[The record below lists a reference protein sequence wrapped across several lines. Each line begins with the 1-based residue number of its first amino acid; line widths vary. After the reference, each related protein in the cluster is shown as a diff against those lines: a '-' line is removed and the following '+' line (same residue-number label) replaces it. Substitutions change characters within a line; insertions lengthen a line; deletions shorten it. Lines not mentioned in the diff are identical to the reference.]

1 MRWSGTGIAVGL
13 LASIVAVTL
22 TYWFPEFRYP
32 LSWHC
37 AGWRIVVN
45 LVVINVVSLF
55 TRPSERMLEWQ
66 KRLDERT
73 YDPDWYT
80 PTARRWQKFL
90 IFYIPFWWLM
100 FVSPG
105 IELGHYLDGVLFGAP
120 GLWFRMI
127 IGAPLGMFM
136 LWAMCW
142 GARWATPP
150 KVTPEPL
157 DEEGRRTIT
166 ER

>member
-1 MRWSGTGIAVGL
+1 MEWNRYSCRSPCFNCCCHFDLLVPCVSLPLGLALRWLGIIVGF
-13 LASIVAVTL
+13 VVTN
-22 TYWFPEFRYP
+22 
-32 LSWHC
+32 
-37 AGWRIVVN
+37 I
-45 LVVINVVSLF
+45 VSLF
-55 TRPSERMLEWQ
+55 TRPSGRMLEWQ

-73 YDPDWYT
+73 HDTDWYT

-90 IFYIPFWWLM
+90 AFYIPFWWLM
-100 FVSPG
+100 FVGPG

-120 GLWFRMI
+120 GLWFWM
-127 IGAPLGMFM
+127 
-136 LWAMCW
+136 
-142 GARWATPP
+142 T